1 MPAALILQL
10 LVTYG
15 PSAIQLID
23 TLIGQIQANGVVTV
37 AEWTTLSASLKLSAS
52 DHAKAQL
59 TAAGIDPAS
68 PQGIAFLAMVK

>member
-1 MPAALILQL
+1 MSAALILSL
-10 LVTYG
+10 LATYG

-23 TLIGQIQANGVVTV
+23 TLIAQAQAGGIVTT
-37 AEWTTLSASLKLSAS
+37 AEWATLSAALKLSAS

-68 PQGIAFLAMVK
+68 PQGIAFLALVK